1 MKYWFIPIWMI
12 LVIAS
17 VRAAEPSLVLLP
29 DTDQVDM
36 ADYSHTW
43 IDPAA
48 DTDWQQAY
56 QGYQTGEFQ
65 PPDGNPPN
73 IGYTGDSLWVAM
85 PIVASNHSSQPQHYN
100 AMVTFDYPTIDWID
114 AWLIK
119 DDVLV
124 QRFYE
129 GDRQPNPSQNEATF
143 QPHLAMSFDYNDGN
157 YVLLARLR
165 SQGSVQA
172 PITLWEESEFYRQL
186 PTQNFIWGTFYGAI
200 VFVLIFNLF
209 LWASTRRAIYPP
221 YLLFVFGMTACVA
234 LLNGHGRLLLGQ
246 AISVHLVNWAPE
258 LGIVGFMGLIVFTQG
273 VLRTRQ
279 LGLMHRLLNITLIIN
294 LIPVLLSPWLSYRSI
309 SIFVLVD
316 LICLLAL
323 SLTTGAVAM
332 RRRRRIALFYL
343 TSWLPFLAAAMLFMV
358 RNAGW
363 IQVSPITQYALPA
376 GLVMAVALLSLVIA
390 DSLKQAESSAR
401 DALDRER
408 RALRALA
415 RNQEETTRQAL
426 YDSITGLPNKAQVA
440 HFIDELD
447 HNEPLRLVIF
457 RPDNLRELLNTL
469 GESNVDQLTRSTA
482 QRIESLPLH
491 HFGAHVLN
499 PGEPHPRRLAQ
510 VEGRNFLMILH
521 NGPDGHSLA
530 NLSSAAEMALNEAIA
545 LPGLDIAIQ
554 CRLGSSRLPEDG
566 RTLGTLI
573 RKAQVAVDQAIA
585 QNQLYLEYRADTDPY
600 QPERLRL
607 AYRLK
612 QAIARGE
619 LKLHFQ
625 PQRSL
630 HNDQVYGVEALVR
643 WPQTDGG
650 FIPPGDFIPIAE
662 RTGLMPALTD
672 WVIQAACQASAQ
684 LKASGWPLCV
694 SINLCA
700 SDLTRPNLPSQLT
713 KTLADH
719 HLDASAL
726 AVEITESILID
737 DWSPTVANLDQLRQA
752 GIRVSLDDFGTGY
765 SSLSYLHALPIDCLK
780 VDQQFIQQLQTSAS
794 AEVLVRSIVQLAKAL
809 GLDIVAEGV
818 ENETT
823 VQHLQRLGCG
833 AIQGYWLARPM
844 PFDDL
849 QRWLSD
855 AANPPINS
863 AATHDSPR

>member
-1 MKYWFIPIWMI
+1 MKYWFIPVWMI

-17 VRAAEPSLVLLP
+17 VRAAEPSLELRP
-29 DTDQVDM
+29 DIDRVNM

-56 QGYQTGEFQ
+56 QHYQAGEFQ
-65 PPDGNPPN
+65 PPNGQPPN
-73 IGYTGDSLWVAM
+73 IGYTGSSLWVAM
-85 PIVASNHSSQPQHYN
+85 PIIASRLGPQPQRFE
-100 AMVTFDYPTIDWID
+100 AMVSFDYPTIDWID

-119 DDVLV
+119 DGTSIH
-124 QRFYE
+124 RFYE

-143 QPHLAMSFDYNDGN
+143 RPHLAMSFNYNDGQ
-157 YVLLARLR
+157 YLLLARLR

-172 PITLWEESEFYRQL
+172 PITLWQENEFYRQL

-200 VFVLIFNLF
+200 LFVLVFNLF
-209 LWASTRRAIYPP
+209 LWISTRRAIYPP
-221 YLLFVFGMTACVA
+221 YLLFVFGMSICVA
-234 LLNGHGRLLLGQ
+234 LLNGHSRLLLGQ
-246 AISVHLVNWAPE
+246 TISVHLVNWAPE
-258 LGIVGFMGLIVFTQG
+258 FGILGFIGLILFTQG

-279 LGLMHRLLNITLIIN
+279 LGLMHRLLNATLIIN
-294 LIPVLLSPWLSYRSI
+294 LIPILLSPWLSYRWI
-309 SIFVLVD
+309 SVFVLID
-316 LICLLAL
+316 LIWLLGL
-323 SLTTGAVAM
+323 SLTTGAVAL
-332 RRRRRIALFYL
+332 RRQRRIALFYL
-343 TSWLPFLAAAMLFMV
+343 TSWLPFLAAAMLFMA
-358 RNAGW
+358 RNVGW
-363 IQVSPITQYALPA
+363 LPVDPITQYALPG

-426 YDSITGLPNKAQVA
+426 RDPITGLPNKAQVA
-440 HFIDELD
+440 QFIDGLD
-447 HNEPLRLVIF
+447 TDEPLRLVIF

-469 GESNVDQLTRSTA
+469 GESNVDQLTRSAA

-491 HFGAHVLN
+491 HFGARVLN
-499 PGEPHPRRLAQ
+499 PGEPHPRRIAQ
-510 VEGRNFLMILH
+510 VEGRNFLMILD
-521 NGPDGHSLA
+521 NGPDARTLA
-530 NLSSAAEMALNEAIA
+530 DLASGAETALNEAIA
-545 LPGLDIAIQ
+545 LPGLDIAVQ

-573 RKAQVAVDQAIA
+573 RKAQVAVDQAIN
-585 QNQLYLEYRADTDPY
+585 QNRLYLEYRADTDPY

-612 QAIARGE
+612 QAIARDE
-619 LKLHFQ
+619 LMLHFQ
-625 PQRSL
+625 PQRRLS
-630 HNDQVYGVEALVR
+630 NNQVYGVEALVR
-643 WPQTDGG
+643 WPQADGS

-672 WVIQAACQASAQ
+672 WVIQAACHASAQ
-684 LKASGWPLCV
+684 LQAAGWPLCV

-700 SDLTRPNLPSQLT
+700 GDLTRPNLPNRLIS
-713 KTLADH
+713 TLAEH
-719 HLDASAL
+719 QLDPSTL
-726 AVEITESILID
+726 MVEITESMLID
-737 DWSPTVANLDQLRQA
+737 DWTPTVANLAQLRQA

-780 VDQQFIQQLQTSAS
+780 VDQHFVQQLQTSAS

-818 ENETT
+818 ENEAT
-823 VQHLQRLGCG
+823 VQHLDRLGCG

-844 PFDDL
+844 PLDDL
-849 QRWLSD
+849 QSWLAESTD
-855 AANPPINS
+855 PVINS
-863 AATHDSPR
+863 AAGHDSH